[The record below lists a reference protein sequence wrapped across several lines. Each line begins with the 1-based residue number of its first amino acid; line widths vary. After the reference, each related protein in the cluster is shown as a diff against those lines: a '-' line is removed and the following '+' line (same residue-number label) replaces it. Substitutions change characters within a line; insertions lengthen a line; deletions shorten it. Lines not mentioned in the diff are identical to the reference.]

1 MIIVLYSTEKARSA
15 KFAKMAIIPCY
26 YSVIISSKKTIK
38 HNTFEY
44 YTAWYQEKKA
54 GMQIEVVEIPV
65 EAECEEGH
73 RYF

>member
-15 KFAKMAIIPCY
+15 KFAKTAIIPCY

-54 GMQIEVVEIPV
+54 L
-65 EAECEEGH
+65 
-73 RYF
+73 